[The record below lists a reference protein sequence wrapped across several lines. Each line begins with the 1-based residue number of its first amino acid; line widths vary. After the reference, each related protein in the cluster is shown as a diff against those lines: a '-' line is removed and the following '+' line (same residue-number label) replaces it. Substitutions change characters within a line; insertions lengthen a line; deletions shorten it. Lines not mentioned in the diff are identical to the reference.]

1 MADSA
6 SVQVKGTVT
15 LLLYQPASLGE
26 VVTAARMVGADLLI
40 LTVTTLLAAL
50 VLPAASVTVWAE
62 EGTAVPS
69 VLSV

>member
-1 MADSA
+1 
-6 SVQVKGTVT
+6 
-15 LLLYQPASLGE
+15 LGE
-26 VVTAARMVGADLLI
+26 VVAAARMVGADLLI